1 MENEYDEHVT
11 SSRRHQSK
19 VEPFDKKRETYSGSG
34 RRNKMERI
42 KDFASLSLFG
52 LLAIITIS
60 FLLYDASIS
69 EDPDDYFR
77 SSIAS
82 LGTIG
87 LKQQDGTFVPSF
99 TRSVKRGIKPRN
111 CEFKYLRGLGG
122 PGGHINLKVLR
133 QRRMRKGVRKLC
145 QMVPIVIL
153 MICYYVIVCLTI
165 ITRAAKLKRRLPKK
179 SNKTNPKIV
188 EYRLREAKPRGRKR
202 EPPPFFL
209 VVAFKG
215 MICLFF
221 SRT

>member
-87 LKQQDGTFVPSF
+87 LKQNT
-99 TRSVKRGIKPRN
+99 
-111 CEFKYLRGLGG
+111 
-122 PGGHINLKVLR
+122 
-133 QRRMRKGVRKLC
+133 
-145 QMVPIVIL
+145 
-153 MICYYVIVCLTI
+153 
-165 ITRAAKLKRRLPKK
+165 
-179 SNKTNPKIV
+179 
-188 EYRLREAKPRGRKR
+188 
-202 EPPPFFL
+202 
-209 VVAFKG
+209 
-215 MICLFF
+215 
-221 SRT
+221 